1 MKLHE
6 QCEKWGVS
14 ELVLS
19 LVRTIKDQSINLKGT
34 YLPFNIEKT
43 YLFQR
48 FEERW

>member
-19 LVRTIKDQSINLKGT
+19 LVRTIKDQSIKLKGT
-34 YLPFNIEKT
+34 YLPFKYRENLPFSEI
-43 YLFQR
+43 
-48 FEERW
+48 